1 MKYSGNFFCNK
12 DGVISIE
19 FAACFCLFS
28 ALLFI
33 IYDVYATIMLQNRLE
48 RTTYTVASVFRERS
62 SLYPAKNAI
71 IKNNKLELCNSSADC
86 FKTYEL
92 FDDTQVEELRQLA
105 TKLLGGRDV
114 SIQIEAFFMLQ
125 RPNDIY
131 RTSDVIFSSKSCPSG
146 VCNNKFNDF
155 FNSLPLLFGRQ
166 GGPTA
171 FAYFTRYA
179 KRRVPEK
186 YKNGYSYSISGRYVP
201 FYRISMCIV
210 NEESLYLK
218 WINSSRD
225 ASDTLPNLCS
235 DTVVLSRCNDV
246 LDPDETSCPLY
257 VLE

>member
-48 RTTYTVASVFRERS
+48 RTNYTVASVFRERS
-62 SLYPAKNAI
+62 SLYPVKNAI
-71 IKNNKLELCNSSADC
+71 MKNNKLEFCNSSADC

-92 FDDTQVEELRQLA
+92 FDDNQVEELRQLA

-114 SIQIEAFFMLQ
+114 SIQIDALFLLHPVAFT
-125 RPNDIY
+125 PK
-131 RTSDVIFSSKSCPSG
+131 SKSCPSG
-146 VCNNKFNDF
+146 VCNNKINDY
-155 FNSLPLLFGRQ
+155 FNSLPPMDGKA
-166 GGPTA
+166 PN
-171 FAYFTRYA
+171 YA
-179 KRRVPEK
+179 TLIPSVVRKVRNEWG
-186 YKNGYSYSISGRYVP
+186 GYSHWDRNIP
-201 FYRISMCIV
+201 LYRISMCIV

-225 ASDTLPNLCS
+225 ASNTFPNLCS

-246 LDPDETSCPLY
+246 LNPDDTSCPLY
-257 VLE
+257 Y